1 MVSKEKI
8 FRELYANLVKRDEYF
23 DTIPRDINMAFV
35 QNEYVDNLLHERDML
50 IRLIFGD
57 QSEAIEWFLYEW
69 RPGFEVGCL
78 GVCVPIN
85 NIDDYIDYMKKYEGF
100 E

>member
-1 MVSKEKI
+1 MASKEKI
-8 FRELYANLVKRDEYF
+8 FRELYANLLKRDEYF
-23 DTIPRDINMAFV
+23 DTIPQDINMAFV
-35 QNEYVDNLLHERDML
+35 DNRYVDNLLHERDML

-69 RPGFEVGCL
+69 RPGFEVD
-78 GVCVPIN
+78 GVKIN
-85 NIDDYIDYMKKYEGF
+85 NIDEYIDYMKKCEGF